1 MSEPNPPT
9 CDRCGSDD
17 AHAVDT
23 GHLCPECFQLAGA
36 CCAGGEEPPD
46 EGCVLTLPLPEPA
59 SIHGGFGGTSSR
71 RDEFYESANANQR
84 SFGLAE
90 LVPPDDGIG
99 GSVQMYPW
107 PSVHS
112 EFVVTNVGPLPS
124 AGGWASWG
132 LAA

>member
-59 SIHGGFGGTSSR
+59 SIHGGFGGTSST
-71 RDEFYESANANQR
+71 S
-84 SFGLAE
+84 
-90 LVPPDDGIG
+90 P
-99 GSVQMYPW
+99 
-107 PSVHS
+107 
-112 EFVVTNVGPLPS
+112 TLPACGVS
-124 AGGWASWG
+124 DSQSSS
-132 LAA
+132 LQERL